1 MQKTKHK
8 VSDGNR
14 KKLLKLIKGRKS
26 HKNGGFF
33 ATLSKTL
40 QTLNVVNYLEF

>member
-1 MQKTKHK
+1 MSH
-8 VSDGNR
+8 GYR

-26 HKNGGFF
+26 HKKKNFFFF

-40 QTLNVVNYLEF
+40 QTLNVVNYLEL